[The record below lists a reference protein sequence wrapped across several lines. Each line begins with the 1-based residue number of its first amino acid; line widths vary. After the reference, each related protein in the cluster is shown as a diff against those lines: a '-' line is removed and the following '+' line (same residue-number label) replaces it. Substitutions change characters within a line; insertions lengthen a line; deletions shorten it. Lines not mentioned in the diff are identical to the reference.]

1 MYKKIFILILLSL
14 FLTGCNTTRKTVMT
28 CNGTLDGLDETFI
41 FEANNDNIQSQK
53 ELFSFK
59 VEDLGYSLNDYKK
72 DHSIIDKEELK
83 DFVYQTM
90 FNGIHEVEGISIDIK
105 DNEDTLDFTITI
117 DYSTVD
123 KNTLIKAGI
132 IDNETVSL
140 EKTINDLKNK
150 GIDCEEQ
157 LNN

>member
-14 FLTGCNTTRKTVMT
+14 FLTGCNTTRKTITT
-28 CNGTLDGLDETFI
+28 CKGPLDGLDETFI

-59 VEDLGYSLNDYKK
+59 IEDLGYLLDDYKK

-90 FNGIHEVEGISIDIK
+90 FNGIHELNGISIDIQ
-105 DNEDTLDFTITI
+105 DNEDSLDFTITI

-132 IDNETVSL
+132 INDETISL
-140 EKTINDLKNK
+140 KKTINDLKNK
-150 GIDCEEQ
+150 SMDCEEQ
-157 LNN
+157 SNN